1 MGVLACAK
9 NAQAVRA
16 AAATL
21 GGMAAPVLGTIAP
34 GVAFLRVR
42 KARELYSGIKAH
54 YAVSLTVDG
63 RSVTRLDGAE
73 YRQTPGTINL
83 MQPGLLHRDVRR
95 EAPGTLQLVSFD
107 AGLVEAS
114 RMALDQG
121 LYGRLATVQV
131 DPRDPRTGPLRRL
144 HGLILAGVTDAFAR
158 EVAVVEAVGAF
169 TSFLDAAP
177 RRTEGWRPSVRR
189 ARAFLLEHLAE
200 RVTLDDLAD
209 HARTDKFHLCRA
221 FARELGLPPYAFLT
235 RARVARAC
243 ILLRGGVPPSEV
255 AARVGFCDQSQLHR
269 HFVRVVGCTP
279 GAYAGG
285 RRRADRGLR
294 RGSVA

>member
-1 MGVLACAK
+1 MCG
-9 NAQAVRA
+9 
-16 AAATL
+16 
-21 GGMAAPVLGTIAP
+21 
-34 GVAFLRVR
+34 
-42 KARELYSGIKAH
+42 AR
-54 YAVSLTVDG
+54 
-63 RSVTRLDGAE
+63 
-73 YRQTPGTINL
+73 
-83 MQPGLLHRDVRR
+83 RR
-95 EAPGTLQLVSFD
+95 GTLQLVSFD

-200 RVTLDDLAD
+200 RVTLDDL
-209 HARTDKFHLCRA
+209 RI
-221 FARELGLPPYAFLT
+221 T
-235 RARVARAC
+235 RARTSFTC
-243 ILLRGGVPPSEV
+243 
-255 AARVGFCDQSQLHR
+255 AARSRASWAC
-269 HFVRVVGCTP
+269 
-279 GAYAGG
+279 
-285 RRRADRGLR
+285 RRTR
-294 RGSVA
+294 S